1 MAKILSTAAVLLLLC
16 GCSPDSLQRH
26 TANVTAAAKRSGG
39 AIFRGIFEGFTR
51 KGPFDINAASTKDL
65 QGLPGVTQEKAK
77 MIVQGRPY
85 TSTRD
90 LVNKKILTSA
100 EFDKVKAQIFVK
112 K

>member
-1 MAKILSTAAVLLLLC
+1 MFKILSTTAVLLLLC

-26 TANVTAAAKRSGG
+26 TANATAAAKRSGG
-39 AIFRGIFEGFTR
+39 AIFRGIFEGLTR
-51 KGPFDINAASTKDL
+51 KGPYDINGASTKEL
-65 QGLPGVTQEKAK
+65 QTLPGVTPEKAK

-100 EFDKVKAQIFVK
+100 EFDKVKPQIFVK